1 MKKLISSK
9 FLICPLAL
17 LMTISIASC
26 AAAPGFDLGSKNEAP
41 EGNYGDNIGDYGDV
55 ENGGNK
61 DEAETNAGTQKPSYD
76 VNLPSK
82 VPPNYGMAGDAVEG
96 APEVGYPEEAPDYDY
111 ETPGNS
117 GEAESGTEAV
127 GDDEYITGPV
137 DTPTFVENPFV
148 STSENKISTFSADVD
163 TASYSYFRK
172 LVNGGY
178 GFKDLKNGGSSF
190 RTEEFIN
197 YFKYNAAGPQSGEI
211 FGVHSELTTSPWNA
225 ETLLLRVTLQTE
237 IPKDDKANNLV
248 FLIDVSGSMSSR
260 DKLPLLKTAFSY
272 LVSNLDGNDT
282 VSIVTY
288 SGKEAVVLDGCNG
301 LDSDKIMS
309 AINSLTASGSTNGE
323 AGLTM
328 AYQIAEKHFKADGN
342 NRIIM
347 ASDGDLNV
355 GISSADQ
362 LTAYIEE
369 KRDQGVYLSVLGF
382 GTGNYQDANMEALAD
397 NGNGVYYY
405 IDGETEAE
413 KVFGSDLLGTLYT
426 VAEDVKLQLEFND
439 ERVEA
444 YRLIGY
450 ENRKLANED
459 FENDKKDAG
468 EVGASHQVTVCYEIK
483 LRAIDPNEEIID
495 APVAILRVRYK
506 KPGESLSLLNEY
518 MVHSFSSKI
527 SDDQKFIGA
536 VIETCM
542 LLHNSQ
548 YAEGLTLTKIYDD
561 IKDLD
566 LDGDSYKEEFRKMI
580 KAFADAEAPADID
593 DVLTPEDIT
602 ESPDGSCDND
612 SGMVSEGRLY
622 FSGTKS
628 QALLV
633 GENGTL
639 TWLYCE
645 ENGVFD
651 DFVTG
656 DLVRVAH
663 GYIMESWPGQTY
675 ISQIALIEEGDIY
688 SFSDLQWEMLTDVF
702 VDPPKR

>member
-1 MKKLISSK
+1 MKKLLNLKTFALIIS
-9 FLICPLAL
+9 AVT
-17 LMTISIASC
+17 LMSLASC
-26 AAAPGFDLGSKNEAP
+26 DAAPDLGNLANKNEGAMDGILGGSD
-41 EGNYGDNIGDYGDV
+41 GNY
-55 ENGGNK
+55 
-61 DEAETNAGTQKPSYD
+61 
-76 VNLPSK
+76 
-82 VPPNYGMAGDAVEG
+82 VPPNYEIAPDASVDMEGGVKGDEMI
-96 APEVGYPEEAPDYDY
+96 EAPS
-111 ETPGNS
+111 ENGKPN
-117 GEAESGTEAV
+117 ESE
-127 GDDEYITGPV
+127 DESDANTSI
-137 DTPTFVENPFV
+137 FVENPFV
-148 STSENKISTFSADVD
+148 NTSENNVSTFSADVD

-178 GFKDLKNGGSSF
+178 KFNSLKNGGSSF

-197 YFKYNAAGPQSGEI
+197 YFKYDVAGPKDGEI
-211 FGVHSELTTSPWNA
+211 FGVYSEMTACPWNSDNM
-225 ETLLLRVTLQTE
+225 LLRVTLQTE
-237 IPKDDKANNLV
+237 IPKDEKANNLV

-288 SGKEAVVLDGCNG
+288 SGKEAIVLDGCNG
-301 LDSDKIMS
+301 LDSVTIMN

-369 KRDQGVYLSVLGF
+369 KRGQGVYLSVLGF
-382 GTGNYQDANMEALAD
+382 GTGNYKDANMEALAD
-397 NGNGVYYY
+397 NGNGIYYY

-426 VAEDVKLQLEFND
+426 VAEDVKLQLEFNS
-439 ERVEA
+439 EA
-444 YRLIGY
+444 IKSYRLIGY
-450 ENRKLANED
+450 ENRVMNNED

-468 EVGASHQVTVCYEIK
+468 EVGASHQVTVCYEIEPT
-483 LRAIDPNEEIID
+483 RTEQ
-495 APVAILRVRYK
+495 VHGYYMILRVRYK
-506 KPGESLSLLNEY
+506 NPGESLSLLNEY
-518 MVHSFSSKI
+518 TLGNEMIKATPST
-527 SDDQKFIGA
+527 DTRFITA

-548 YAEGLTLTKIYDD
+548 YAKGITLTTIYDS
-561 IKDLD
+561 IKGLD
-566 LDGDSYKEEFRKMI
+566 LGGNSYKEEFREMI
-580 KAFADAEAPADID
+580 KAFALAEVPLDGGE
-593 DVLTPEDIT
+593 VLTPEDIT

-622 FSGTKS
+622 FSGSAKNE
-628 QALLV
+628 ALLV
-633 GENGTL
+633 EGGSL
-639 TWLYCE
+639 TWLYCDKAGAFE
-645 ENGVFD
+645 GFD
-651 DFVTG
+651 TG

-663 GYIMESWPGQTY
+663 GYVMESYPGQTY
-675 ISQIALIEEGDIY
+675 ISQIALVENGDIY
-688 SFSDLQWEMLTDVF
+688 SFTDEEWERLGWIF
-702 VDPPKR
+702 ADPPER